1 MAPLV
6 HLVRHAEGEHNKGG
20 DAYFI
25 RDPGLTER
33 GLEECRNLSERFPY
47 HSSIDLIV
55 SSPLRRALHTALF
68 SFQPAIARG
77 IKIVALP
84 ELQETSDIVCDEGS
98 EKSDLEREFADAKG
112 PSGENVV
119 DLGLLYEGW
128 WVKKGK
134 YAPTS
139 SALIA
144 RARLARQWLRGLPA
158 EEIAVVGH
166 GGAFHYLTE
175 DWTGIGNTEHASSWQ
190 NTEFRT
196 YRFVDDTEN
205 ATMVETDESRA
216 MRGEAGRILS
226 SEEQHSL
233 YLKVMQFWENRGF
246 QNPLK
251 KEVQFKEQDRR
262 LTT

>member
-1 MAPLV
+1 M
-6 HLVRHAEGEHNKGG
+6 
-20 DAYFI
+20 I

-55 SSPLRRALHTALF
+55 SSPLRRALHTALC

-128 WVKKGK
+128 WVKVSLLTNRHYRNLWVDRCFFRIKE
-134 YAPTS
+134 
-139 SALIA
+139 
-144 RARLARQWLRGLPA
+144 RQIRTDFQRSHHPRQDGQTMAEGTPGRGDRGGGTWRSFPLPHRGL
-158 EEIAVVGH
+158 
-166 GGAFHYLTE
+166 
-175 DWTGIGNTEHASSWQ
+175 DW
-190 NTEFRT
+190 
-196 YRFVDDTEN
+196 D
-205 ATMVETDESRA
+205 
-216 MRGEAGRILS
+216 
-226 SEEQHSL
+226 
-233 YLKVMQFWENRGF
+233 
-246 QNPLK
+246 
-251 KEVQFKEQDRR
+251 
-262 LTT
+262 